1 MNRIDLDNIE
11 DIVAAKAAIE
21 RNVKH
26 GDVETVAGQV
36 RGERLAAATFKE
48 IRSAVKECINRYN
61 STATRERVSPLKI
74 TADNLREFAVQTA
87 DDTGRFSV
95 SVDGMA
101 IRYARATKTRAHEV
115 WVLRANDSDRVG
127 AKLMEFVL
135 EA

>member
-21 RNVKH
+21 RNIKE

-48 IRSAVKECINRYN
+48 IKGTVKECINRYN
-61 STATRERVSPLKI
+61 STASRERVSPIKI

-87 DDTGRFSV
+87 DEAGKFSV
-95 SVDGMA
+95 SVDGAA
-101 IRYARATKTRAHEV
+101 IRYARGTRNRPYEV
-115 WVLRANDSDRVG
+115 WVLRANDADRVG